1 MEIKFIQQNI
11 LLIATAVISGT
22 LLLLSFLR
30 SPGNRNAVTATQAT
44 LLINRE
50 DALVIDV
57 RESNEYVD
65 GHLPESRNVPFS
77 QLEGRVSDLASNKEA
92 PLILVCQT
100 GGRSGDACKTLEKM
114 GYTRAHNL
122 SGGIAAWRV
131 AGLPLKKGSKK

>member
-1 MEIKFIQQNI
+1 M
-11 LLIATAVISGT
+11 
-22 LLLLSFLR
+22 
-30 SPGNRNAVTATQAT
+30 
-44 LLINRE
+44 
-50 DALVIDV
+50 VIDV

>member
-1 MEIKFIQQNI
+1 MPMEFINQNI
-11 LLIATAVISGT
+11 LLIALVVVSGVA
-22 LLLLSFLR
+22 LLMPLIMRPSGNSV
-30 SPGNRNAVTATQAT
+30 SPGEATQ
-44 LLINRE
+44 LINRE